1 MSREIHFRAWDK
13 VDKKFIYLMLCNNHY
28 ELTGIEHNESL
39 SKHDLE
45 DWQQFTG
52 LKDKNGV
59 EIYEGD
65 IVHKEKDGIIW
76 SVEYDETQAKFIVF
90 NQLNSDRDF
99 DYDLN
104 TGETMVSIYEGN
116 TFYPEVIGNIYS
128 NPELLKI

>member
-1 MSREIHFRAWDK
+1 MSREIQFRAWDK
-13 VDKKFIYLMLCNNHY
+13 VDKKFIYFMLCNNHY

-65 IVHKEKDGIIW
+65 IVKVNIPLNSGVFEMKWNNNGFWLDHKDGIYTAPNK
-76 SVEYDETQAKFIVF
+76 EYLK
-90 NQLNSDRDF
+90 
-99 DYDLN
+99 
-104 TGETMVSIYEGN
+104 
-116 TFYPEVIGNIYS
+116 VIGNKWE
-128 NPELLKI
+128 NPELLTNQ